1 MRNLL
6 FFSILIVSASIQA
19 QVGIGTTSPSEILD
33 LESSNATKTAL
44 DINNTGGGDPKI
56 NFQLAGSSTYSM
68 GIDNSDG
75 DKFKIGTSAL
85 ETGTILTIDGSL
97 VGIGISTPTSTLTI
111 NGTTEA
117 YQNIY
122 VRGTLNDATNQ
133 LRLLNDNTDTYIDFH
148 GGSMFFRDEGAG
160 TAVFTLDDATGYVG
174 IGCNTPQYALHV
186 IGDIASS
193 ATVRTT
199 NALVTGAI
207 TACSDFRYKKEISP
221 LNNSLHN
228 VLNLSGVTYFWK
240 TDEFPNKKFSADRQ
254 IGVIAQEVE
263 KIYPELV
270 FTDIDGYKS
279 VDYSRFTPI
288 LLEAMKEQ
296 QKLIEQQKTELET
309 QKRMLYQIQNQLDK
323 LSKAN

>member
-1 MRNLL
+1 MQKLIFLSLL
-6 FFSILIVSASIQA
+6 TVSISIQA

-44 DINNTGGGDPKI
+44 DINNTGGGDPKV
-56 NFQLAGSSTYSM
+56 NFQISGATTYSI
-68 GIDNSDG
+68 GVDNSDG

-85 ETGTILTIDGSL
+85 ETSTILTIHGAL
-97 VGIGISTPTSTLTI
+97 VGIATSSPSSTLTI
-111 NGTTEA
+111 NGATEA
-117 YQNIY
+117 YQDIY
-122 VRGTLNDATNQ
+122 IRGTLNNSTNQ
-133 LRLLNDNTDTYIDFH
+133 LRLNNDNTDTYIDYH
-148 GGSMFFRDEGAG
+148 GGSIFFRDEGAA
-160 TAVFTLDDATGYVG
+160 TAVLTLDDATGYVG
-174 IGCNTPQYALHV
+174 IGCNTPQYSLHV

-207 TACSDFRYKKEISP
+207 TACSDFRYKKEITP
-221 LNNSLHN
+221 LSNSLSN
-228 VLNLSGVTYFWK
+228 VLQLSGVTYLWK
-240 TDEFPNKKFSADRQ
+240 IDEFPAKKFSNNRQ

-270 FTDIDGYKS
+270 FTDVDGYKS

-296 QKLIEQQKTELET
+296 QKMIEEQRIELET
-309 QKRMLYQIQNQLDK
+309 QKRTLIKIQAQLDK
-323 LSKAN
+323 LSATN